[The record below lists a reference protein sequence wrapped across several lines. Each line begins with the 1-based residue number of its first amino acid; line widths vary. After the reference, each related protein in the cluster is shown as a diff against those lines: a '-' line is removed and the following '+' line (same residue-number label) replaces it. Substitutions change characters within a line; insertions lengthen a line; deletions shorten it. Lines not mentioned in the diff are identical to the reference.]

1 MTTGEVYVKL
11 QQLRYLLAIADN
23 GLSVTAAANRL
34 YTSQPGVSRQLGLL
48 EEELGMPLFFR
59 AGRKLT
65 GVTAVGVQV
74 IEHARVI
81 TREVDAIHAIARR
94 FIGEKRAAASVR

>member
-1 MTTGEVYVKL
+1 MKL

-34 YTSQPGVSRQLGLL
+34 YTSQPGISKQLGLL
-48 EEELGMPLFFR
+48 EHELGMPLFFR
-59 AGRKLT
+59 TGRKLT

-81 TREVDAIHAIARR
+81 MHEVDAIHAMAGR
-94 FIGEKRAAASVR
+94 FIVEKKAAASVR

>member
-1 MTTGEVYVKL
+1 MTKREVCVKL

-34 YTSQPGVSRQLGLL
+34 YTSQPGISKQLGLL

-59 AGRKLT
+59 TGRKLS
-65 GVTAVGVQV
+65 GVTTFGVEV
-74 IEHARVI
+74 IAHARVI
-81 TREVDAIHAIARR
+81 AREADAIHAMARGS
-94 FIGEKRAAASVR
+94 IGEKRAAASVR